1 MLLDVHAIRTAVL
14 AILDPQPPAYAKR
27 VQNTFTKIESL
38 LKTLQVVPS
47 PPESLITAYLIHIA
61 DLSDN
66 NFRKI
71 LDLKGLRGR
80 NEQSNL
86 LELFQMHKL
95 SPQYKTSLVEKS
107 PILTPLNVVATGPVP
122 TAAALSNI
130 SSSAAASLSTANL
143 PGNLKFDAAGI
154 GNALVERFASPSLG
168 GIGTPREGAQSPPI
182 GDLGSEAGA
191 KINENL
197 RNIGKFFKRD
207 LGGFGGRFGG
217 KSEGS

>member
-1 MLLDVHAIRTAVL
+1 MLLDTYAIRTTVL
-14 AILDPQPPAYAKR
+14 ALLDPQPPAYAKR
-27 VQNTFTKIESL
+27 VYTTFSKIETL

-47 PPESLITAYLIHIA
+47 PPESLVTAYLVHIA
-61 DLSDN
+61 DLSDQ

-71 LDLKGLRGR
+71 LELKGIRGR
-80 NEQSNL
+80 NEQSQL
-86 LELFQMHKL
+86 TELFQMHKL
-95 SPQYKTSLVEKS
+95 SSQYKASLVERS
-107 PILTPLNVVATGPVP
+107 PILTPLNITTTGPAP
-122 TAAALSNI
+122 TAAALSSI

-143 PGNLKFDAAGI
+143 PGNMKFDAAGF
-154 GNALVERFASPSLG
+154 GNALVERFASPSLS

-182 GDLGSEAGA
+182 GDIGAEAGA

-217 KSEGS
+217 KGEGS